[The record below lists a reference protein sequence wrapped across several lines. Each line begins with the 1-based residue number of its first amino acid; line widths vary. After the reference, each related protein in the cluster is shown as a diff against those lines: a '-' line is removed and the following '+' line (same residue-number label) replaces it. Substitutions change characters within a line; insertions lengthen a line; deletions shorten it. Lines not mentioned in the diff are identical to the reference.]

1 MIRINLLPVRQ
12 LKKRQRIKSEIF
24 IFSASLV
31 LVLAILGGAGLFL
44 GQKIANLKTDLITL
58 EKKKKSYKPILNQI
72 AKLQKDKK
80 TLENKLTAI
89 KKLQTGSQLTV
100 RVLDEVAKQTP
111 TDRMWLTSMSQSG
124 SSVKLAGIA
133 LDNETIAQY
142 MNALDSSPYLAKTN
156 LSISK
161 QSTTIASK
169 KLKSFSLSVNI
180 VTPPPMQ

>member
-12 LKKRQRIKSEIF
+12 LKKRKRIKNEIF
-24 IFSASLV
+24 VFSASLV
-31 LVLAILGGAGLFL
+31 LVLAILGGAGLIM
-44 GQKIANLKTDLITL
+44 GQKITNLNNDLKTLQ
-58 EKKKKSYKPILNQI
+58 KKKNDYTPILNQI
-72 AKLQKDKK
+72 TKLKKDKQ

-89 KKLQTGSQLTV
+89 KKLQSGSQLAV

-111 TDRMWLTSMSQSG
+111 TDRMWLTSMIQSG
-124 SSVKLAGIA
+124 TSLKLKGIA

-142 MNALDSSPYLAKTN
+142 MNALDNSPYLTKTN
-156 LSISK
+156 LSISQ

-180 VTPPPMQ
+180 VTPSVK